1 MKRCSTSLIPQERQ
15 TKTTGR
21 YCLMPFRMVILKKRK
36 VTDVVNQIYRQI
48 RTLMLVVGMLNGM
61 STMEDSME
69 APQKT
74 QKKNHSLP
82 SIYTKELKMRT

>member
-1 MKRCSTSLIPQERQ
+1 
-15 TKTTGR
+15 
-21 YCLMPFRMVILKKRK
+21 MPFRMVILKKRK

-74 QKKNHSLP
+74 QKRIIHSQVFTQKN
-82 SIYTKELKMRT
+82 